1 MKFGLG
7 KLSVLLSTLAVL
19 GATSA
24 ALFAPQFRVRDVRAE
39 GGRTE
44 RHSLATERAW
54 ESLRAHAMF
63 AGAVRLI
70 RVSPDRV
77 AEDIVQ
83 NVPWIETVEV
93 RRRLPST
100 LVLNIQEKVPLA
112 FLQVGERMYALD
124 SRGSVIEEVRPED
137 ALGSQLPIVRNER
150 PSEAVAPG
158 TAVVSTAVM
167 DLLHEVVVLLPD
179 RLGVGVAALIIP
191 AAGAEEVHVRTDE
204 GWLLLLDAKRNLPDQ
219 LRVFEHVVAEA
230 LTSEDRKRLEYVDL
244 RVAGKVFYRLR

>member
-1 MKFGLG
+1 MKFGPV
-7 KLSVLLSTLAVL
+7 KLSVALSTLAIL

-24 ALFAPQFRVRDVRAE
+24 ALFAPQFRVRDVQTE
-39 GGRTE
+39 GGQTE
-44 RHSLATERAW
+44 RRSLVTERAW
-54 ESLRAHAMF
+54 ESLRAQAMF
-63 AGAVRLI
+63 AGDVRLV
-70 RVSPDRV
+70 RVSPDRL
-77 AEDIVQ
+77 AEDIVR
-83 NVPWIETVEV
+83 NIPWIETVHV

-100 LVLNIQEKVPLA
+100 LVLDIQEKVPLA

-124 SRGSVIEEVRPED
+124 SRGSIIEEVSLPD

-150 PSEAVAPG
+150 PGEAVASG
-158 TAVVSTAVM
+158 TAVVSAAVM

-191 AAGAEEVHVRTDE
+191 AAGTEEVHVRTDE
-204 GWLLLLDAKRNLPDQ
+204 GWLLLLDAKRNLSDQ

-230 LTSEDRKRLEYVDL
+230 LTSEDRKRFEYVDL